1 MALPP
6 RLYLDENLS
15 LAVAGIL
22 RSRRYDV
29 QRVQDAGMVGRSD
42 LDQLLFA
49 TDHGRCLISQ
59 NIADFVA
66 LHTASVRQDRPHGG
80 IVLVAHDPRPSVVAS
95 KLLRCLARE
104 SVASVR
110 SKLLFA

>member
-1 MALPP
+1 MALP

-15 LAVAGIL
+15 MAVAGIL
-22 RSRRYDV
+22 RGRKCDV
-29 QRVQDAGMVGRSD
+29 QRVQDAGMIGRSD

-49 TDHGRCLISQ
+49 TQHHRCLVSQ

-66 LHTASVRQDRPHGG
+66 LHTVFVRQDRSHAG

-95 KLLRCLARE
+95 KLLKRLARE
-104 SVASVR
+104 SAESLK